1 MSATD
6 TSRSAQRTLFV
17 LLLASLALVGL
28 VLRPFAVGLFLAVVL
43 SGALWPTHN
52 RFSRTLGGRPKLSAA
67 LLLILVVV
75 LLIGPILGL
84 SAFVVKEASEAIQ
97 FITKTLQSQGVEGL
111 LSSLPESL
119 ERMARRI
126 FERIPLEGAAVAEA
140 IEEQVAPR
148 SGQAAAAVGSA
159 IAQTGS
165 FLFQAVMML
174 IAFFFLLTQKE
185 SILSWVDD
193 ASPLQRGQT
202 RELLAEFRR
211 VTVAVM
217 RSSILTALV
226 QAIAAFIGFLI
237 ARVPHPVFF
246 ASVTFF
252 FALIPA
258 VGGASVCVIA
268 ALLLFL
274 TGHPIAAIFLAAWGV
289 VIVGLSDNVV
299 KPLLIRGGVEM
310 SGAVVFFALLGGLAA
325 FGAVG
330 LLLGPLAVALFVS
343 LLRIYRRDYGQG
355 PPPGGGHTVTLAEA
369 ERILAGAPDHEER

>member
-1 MSATD
+1 MNATD
-6 TSRSAQRTLFV
+6 TPRSAQRTLFV
-17 LLLASLALVGL
+17 LLIASLALVGM
-28 VLRPFAVGLFLAVVL
+28 VLRPFAVALFLAIVL
-43 SGALWPTHN
+43 SGALWPTHS
-52 RFSRTLGGRPKLSAA
+52 RFTRTLGGRPKLSAT
-67 LLLILVVV
+67 LLLMLVV
-75 LLIGPILGL
+75 LLFIGPILGL
-84 SAFVVKEASEAIQ
+84 SAFVVKEVTEAIQ
-97 FITKTLQSQGVEGL
+97 FITRTLQSQGMDGL
-111 LSSLPESL
+111 LSSLPDGL
-119 ERMARRI
+119 ERLARMI
-126 FERIPLEGAAVAEA
+126 LERIPLEGAALAEA
-140 IEEQVAPR
+140 LEEQVAPR

-174 IAFFFLLTQKE
+174 IAFFFFLVQKE

-202 RELLAEFRR
+202 RELLVEFRR

-237 ARVPHPVFF
+237 ARVPHPIFF

-268 ALLLFL
+268 AVLLFV

-289 VIVGLSDNVV
+289 VVVGLSDNVV
-299 KPLLIRGGVEM
+299 KPLLIKGGVEM
-310 SGAVVFFALLGGLAA
+310 SGAVVFFSLLGGLAA
-325 FGAVG
+325 FGAIG

-343 LLRIYRRDYGQG
+343 LLRIYRRDYGEG
-355 PPPGGGHTVTLAEA
+355 PLPGGGHTVTEAEA
-369 ERILAGAPDHEER
+369 ERILQGTPGPEKR